1 MILTLLQVL
10 IFLAAISLLY
20 WGFSKLT
27 LPEPFKT
34 ILLVIIG
41 LILLAFMWNWVAVGH
56 LLTLR

>member
-1 MILTLLQVL
+1 MIVTLLQVL

-27 LPEPFKT
+27 LPEPVKT
-34 ILLVIIG
+34 ILMVVIG
-41 LILLAFMWNWVAVGH
+41 LVLLAFIWNWIAGGH